1 MGRVRLCQDIKNE
14 PPISTLGFDPMLST
28 PSLQDFATKIR
39 KRGNPVKSLLLD
51 QTFSAG
57 VGNWVADEILFH
69 SRIHPEQKP
78 NSLDEGQIKV
88 LYEKM
93 QYVCQTAVGVDGD
106 ASQFPEGWL
115 FKHRWGKGK
124 RNSSDLKLPSGEIA
138 VIKWITVGSRTSA
151 FVPKVQIL
159 TGTKAV
165 KKLKIL
171 DADACFASDSSLSE
185 LDGEPLVPE
194 PTRKTGVSTDKRS
207 EKDSTSRK
215 RSIPTETLSRT
226 EDLHVPKRRRS
237 SRLSSQT

>member
-14 PPISTLGFDPMLST
+14 PPISTLGFDPMPSM

-78 NSLDEGQIKV
+78 NSLDEGQIKG

-115 FKHRWGKGK
+115 FKHRWVGIIRMWSSVFLSTLCKGKGK
-124 RNSSDLKLPSGEIA
+124 RNSSDLKL
-138 VIKWITVGSRTSA
+138 VR
-151 FVPKVQIL
+151 
-159 TGTKAV
+159 
-165 KKLKIL
+165 
-171 DADACFASDSSLSE
+171 
-185 LDGEPLVPE
+185 
-194 PTRKTGVSTDKRS
+194 
-207 EKDSTSRK
+207 
-215 RSIPTETLSRT
+215 
-226 EDLHVPKRRRS
+226 
-237 SRLSSQT
+237 